1 MKRLNH
7 KSAYLLVVA
16 CAIASVVG
24 CTKDDTEPILPN
36 DGRPSDVVSFT
47 AALADNHEPCISRG
61 TSGLLSI
68 EQEDWSLQV
77 VGDKKSGTRGM
88 PVSLLSD
95 LGSAGV
101 IGYAY
106 NDWETD
112 NPAPLDILYNKKY
125 LFDGDHMTAAD
136 DADVRWN
143 LLESNSNARFYVYA
157 PYNLSGAILSDKVAA
172 GAPTL
177 TYTVPSNVT
186 EQQDLIV
193 ASWSGASNYKKSIPL
208 MFDHALTGVKFNVG
222 FDCTVKKLEIKNI
235 PNKGT
240 YTFGGEWEPATSST
254 SNYTFDFGSGQ
265 SFSKDGVLTSD
276 KNTLLMIPQ
285 TFPESSTAEV
295 VLTYADDTKTII
307 PLKGKVWEP
316 GKMITYTIHKTEAPE
331 TIYFDL
337 AADSI
342 LIGKKATQ
350 GDVEK
355 YGGNYGIA
363 EGDTIYVGKI
373 YVDDVATPVVGKH
386 NKDNTYYVYQSSD
399 TKTGCKP
406 SETGYETVEKFNSK
420 IDCRVP
426 QYEPVTYKVN
436 GVERLW
442 SDFITN
448 NNDVNTIIKAWYEE
462 MDQKTDADKRAD
474 LKGRKGTKHWIKVYP
489 IANTDFNLVIDNIYS
504 TFQTQS
510 TGRTSGGIAFQ
521 PSFKNG
527 DEIDAVANSKLTITT
542 LGDNRLGNIHYA
554 NAVDKGSELIFEG
567 TGSLTVADVIP
578 KQGHAPGW
586 GTEGFFANYYCSVIG
601 GNDNG
606 KLTEW
611 CYGIIIN
618 SGVLFAGST
627 ASENCS
633 AIGGGGNGLGD
644 VTINGGT
651 VTAVAATTGT
661 AIGGGIGYSS
671 NGGQGYVHINGGNV
685 YAYNM
690 DNMRGI
696 PSSAIGGAGSSQ
708 STGNIGEVYITG
720 GFVYAYSALG
730 TAIGGGSSQT
740 KKGGDAEINISG
752 GQVIAKSGRGAG
764 IGGGSACTGGGSGEI
779 NGGTATVTITGNP
792 IIRTGSIGG
801 GMTNADNG
809 YIGSAKINISGTP
822 DIQAQF
828 VMASGT
834 EAGKEPEFV
843 MSGGTIRNSY
853 VDDPEYKHI
862 KTYGGAVYLE
872 DGTFK
877 MTGGTIKNCS
887 AEQGGAVYIERKSD
901 TPMDPDKFNFVI
913 SDEAKIHSCFTTG
926 KKDSSGNVW
935 EKGHGGALCLNG
947 GQVKM
952 EGGEIYNNYSE
963 NGNGGGIYISN
974 GNFVMQ
980 QGTYTPS
987 IHKNSAQKGDGGG
1000 VYITSASDN
1009 TTPLSVQLLQG
1020 YVLGNSANSFGGGIC
1035 VDMSG
1040 SDNGANIVVG
1050 VDGQSVE
1057 KETAN
1062 PKIADNIA
1070 LRAGGGLYVKGEEA
1084 IITINSGM
1092 IDENEVSAY
1101 VKNEDV
1107 TNKGGEVVL
1116 NKGLVDHKLVTFVG
1130 NGGQTP
1136 APESQTSYTQNIVT
1150 NTNSK
1155 LAANKFERAGYKF
1168 SHWNTR
1174 ADGLGKD
1181 NYNERAFIDA
1191 SENVTLYAQ
1200 WTAM

>member
-24 CTKDDTEPILPN
+24 CTKDDTESILPN

-47 AALADNHEPCISRG
+47 AALADDHEPCISRG

-106 NDWETD
+106 NNWETD

-208 MFDHALTGVKFNVG
+208 TFDHALTGVKFNVG

-235 PNKGT
+235 PSKGT
-240 YTFGGEWEPATSST
+240 YTFGGDWVTDTSST
-254 SNYTFDFGSGQ
+254 SNYTFDFDSGQ
-265 SFSKDGVLTSD
+265 SFSKDAALTSGD
-276 KNTLLMIPQ
+276 NTLLMIPQ

-316 GKMITYTIHKTEAPE
+316 GKMITYTIHKTQAPE

-337 AADSI
+337 AAGNI
-342 LIGKKATQ
+342 FICCTENEKKQPTET
-350 GDVEK
+350 EK
-355 YGGNYGIA
+355 YVGYVYK
-363 EGDTIYVGKI
+363 EGSVTKVEG
-373 YVDDVATPVVGKH
+373 VH
-386 NKDNTYYVYQSSD
+386 NSSNIYYVYQTNEGNRDLD
-399 TKTGCKP
+399 TVPTYSPITYNDKP
-406 SETGYETVEKFNSK
+406 
-420 IDCRVP
+420 
-426 QYEPVTYKVN
+426 
-436 GVERLW
+436 W
-442 SDFITN
+442 ADFIK
-448 NNDVNTIIKAWYEE
+448 NNDSVVGVIKAWNE
-462 MDQKTDADKRAD
+462 AARSV
-474 LKGRKGTKHWIKVYP
+474 GREATSNRIRVYGS
-489 IANTDFNLVIDNIYS
+489 NKEVNLTIDNIYTNYAERS
-504 TFQTQS
+504 VS
-510 TGRTSGGIAFQ
+510 RTTAGIGFNAG
-521 PSFKNG
+521 KN
-527 DEIDAVANSKLTITT
+527 SRLTIKTV
-542 LGDNRLGNIHYA
+542 GDNRVSAIHYYGA
-554 NAVDKGSELIFEG
+554 RDKNNQLIFEG
-567 TGSLTVADVIP
+567 TGSLTVGAASGETKFYND
-578 KQGHAPGW
+578 
-586 GTEGFFANYYCSVIG
+586 ANVIG
-601 GNDNG
+601 EIEENDTTFIDNH
-606 KLTEW
+606 W
-611 CYGIIIN
+611 
-618 SGVLFAGST
+618 
-627 ASENCS
+627 CS
-633 AIGGGGNGLGD
+633 AIGGNDSTEGNSCGIVINSGSIFAGTTKAENCTAIGAGGNDKG
-644 VTINGGT
+644 VITINGGT
-651 VTAVAATTGT
+651 ITAVATTTGA
-661 AIGGGIGYSS
+661 AIGGGIGFRSA
-671 NGGQGYVHINGGNV
+671 GGVGVVTINGGNI
-685 YAYNM
+685 YAYNHQ
-690 DNMRGI
+690 NRWNI

-708 STGNIGEVYITG
+708 DSGNTGEVNITG
-720 GFVYAYSALG
+720 GYVYAYSALG

-740 KKGGDAEINISG
+740 KKGGDAVVEISG
-752 GQVIAKSGRGAG
+752 GQVIAKSGNGAG

-779 NGGTATVTITGNP
+779 NGGTATVTIKGNP

-913 SDEAKIHSCFTTG
+913 SGEAKIHSCFTTG
-926 KKDSSGNVW
+926 KKDSSGNVS

-1136 APESQTSYTQNIVT
+1136 APESQTSYAQNIVT

-1181 NYNERAFIDA
+1181 NYNDRAFIDA